1 MADIYKIQIKGH
13 LDADWSAWFDELILI
28 CHDDGTMDLV
38 GPVADQAALY
48 GLLLKLRDLGLPL
61 LAVNRVEP
69 ERRQLI

>member
-38 GPVADQAALY
+38 GPVVDQAALY
-48 GLLLKLRDLGLPL
+48 GLLLKLCDLGLPL
-61 LAVNRVEP
+61 LAVNRIEP
-69 ERRQLI
+69 EQNHPT